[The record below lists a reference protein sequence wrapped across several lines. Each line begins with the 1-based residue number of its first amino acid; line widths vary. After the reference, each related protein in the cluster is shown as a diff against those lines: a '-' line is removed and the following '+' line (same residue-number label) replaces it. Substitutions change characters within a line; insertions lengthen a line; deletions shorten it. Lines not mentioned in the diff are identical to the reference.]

1 MIWDFQRAGRPSVG
15 VWRIRRIIPQTPFP
29 REISGSST
37 RYHDG
42 CTACQQTTV
51 WHRIFWRSLTVRE
64 IARTLGRGDR
74 GRDERRGRC
83 GQSIREIHLC
93 LLWVLELTSQ
103 PQTTSFHESHL
114 FLLGLKDYLG
124 LIRGGIEPLPRSILN
139 LQQCLSNFKRHS
151 QCSRE
156 VLGCK

>member
-42 CTACQQTTV
+42 CTACQRKTLWARDWSQNLRETRTV
-51 WHRIFWRSLTVRE
+51 WQV
-64 IARTLGRGDR
+64 ARTLSCGDR
-74 GRDERRGRC
+74 RRDEGGSRC

-93 LLWVLELTSQ
+93 LLRVLKLTSQ
-103 PQTTSFHESHL
+103 PISNDIHESHL
-114 FLLGLKDYLG
+114 FLLSLKDHLG
-124 LIRGGIEPLPRSILN
+124 LLWGRIEPLPRSILN
-139 LQQCLSNFKRHS
+139 LQQRLSNFKRHS
-151 QCSRE
+151 
-156 VLGCK
+156 